1 MMYVFLFKQM
11 TSYDMRISD
20 WSSDLCPSDLP
31 CEFLEPRSLLLQA
44 ERFDETHDRDDEEP
58 LNARL
63 DLDFE
68 RQHGM
73 RAVEL
78 VLLLVV
84 VQRLRPIADIFLR
97 LVDPVALRI
106 MADDYDG
113 PDCVIIAGMEI
124 GRAHV

>member
-20 WSSDLCPSDLP
+20 WSSDLCPSDRP

-44 ERFDETHDRDDEEP
+44 ERLDETHDRDDEEP

-84 VQRLRPIADIFLR
+84 VQRLRPIADR
-97 LVDPVALRI
+97 SEERRVGKECASTCRSRGSRD
-106 MADDYDG
+106 
-113 PDCVIIAGMEI
+113 
-124 GRAHV
+124 H